1 MNEGF
6 RIRLTRNGRLWR
18 IQSLTADGIV
28 MDGEKDAFPRRLR
41 FEFDARSPVTARLM
55 DRVRH
60 LRDWKPFEFNFNVS
74 VVDGTLRF
82 TGEDPHSL
90 PSGHYWMKCEA
101 DDLVLPR
108 GRKNVDVERD
118 DASFVLDLPAER
130 DPRAIELTIPFAEFD
145 GDILRPLQAPGT
157 SLDGLAIDAW
167 LKSDRPRESRKA
179 CLLNLLAKLRVVP
192 TPKQALIAHLNSL
205 FFAATDRVYGEVSA
219 ELFPV
224 LTSLTKPGESE
235 RFKYE
240 GTPKSA
246 THRKLLTRVEQ
257 QGWGLA
263 ADYDLHSFRESG
275 KFCMQAVVAVPRIQG
290 RPHYAEF
297 DIDLGNPL
305 EDVQGFVIHMGE
317 LAGGKTTDHF
327 KLRDKLAKA
336 ALKEFL
342 YYRVV

>member
-6 RIRLTRNGRLWR
+6 RIRLTRGGRLWR
-18 IQSLTADGIV
+18 IDSLSADGL
-28 MDGEKDAFPRRLR
+28 MLNGEKDAFPRRMR
-41 FEFDARSPVTARLM
+41 VEFDARSPVTATLM
-55 DRVRH
+55 NRVRE
-60 LRDWKPFEFNFNVS
+60 LRDWKPFEFNFTVT
-74 VVDGTLRF
+74 VDDGVLRF

-90 PSGHYWMKCEA
+90 PPGHYWIKCEA
-101 DDLVLPR
+101 DDLILPR
-108 GRKNVDVERD
+108 ARQNVDIVRD
-118 DASFVLDLPAER
+118 AASVTLSLPVQLDTR
-130 DPRAIELTIPFAEFD
+130 KISLTTPFEEFD
-145 GDILRPLQAPGT
+145 GDILRPLQADGT
-157 SLDGLAIDAW
+157 AIDGLGVDAW
-167 LKSDRPRESRKA
+167 LASDRPRESRKA

-192 TPKQALIAHLNSL
+192 RPKQALIAHVNRL
-205 FFAATDRVYGEVSA
+205 FFAGTDRVYGEVSP

-224 LTSLTKPGESE
+224 LRELTEEGEKQ
-235 RFKYE
+235 RFVYE
-240 GTPKSA
+240 GSPKSA

-257 QGWGLA
+257 EGWGRA
-263 ADYDLHSFRESG
+263 ADYELHSFRESG
-275 KFCMQAVVAVPRIQG
+275 KFCMQAVVAVPSAPS